1 MRTSGIGREPL
12 RVTLVNGRTVTLRR
26 YHAHAWDEPFLHEL
40 SHKGERGVLVPHAE
54 EEIRSAVGKAED
66 LVPEAM
72 RRREPPDLPEV
83 SQPQVLRHFLHL
95 SQMTLGTD
103 VNIDLGL
110 GTCTMKYSPKVHE
123 VLCRSPQIAEVHP
136 LQDPGTIQGLLEI
149 LYKVSSFLKEV
160 SGLDEVSLQPGSGSQ
175 AVFTAVSIIRAYHE
189 SRGEGDRRSEIITTM
204 FSHPCDA
211 ACPSTA
217 GYEVITLMP
226 DESGYPDLDSL
237 KAALSERTAGL
248 LITNPEDTGIY
259 NPRIDEYV
267 RLVHEAGGLCFY
279 DQANANAIMGK
290 ARAKEAGF
298 DMCHFN
304 LHKTFSAPHG
314 SLGPA
319 CGALAVRKELAR
331 FLPVPVVS
339 FDGENYYLD
348 YDRPDSIGRIKA
360 FLGNVTV
367 ALRAYAYVMSLGAD
381 GLRTVAE
388 TAVINNN
395 YLEKL
400 LMAIPGVVKPY
411 AEGKVRLD
419 QIRYSW
425 EKLKEDTGVGTSD
438 VERRMTDFGLGS
450 YWTSHYPW
458 IVPEPFTPEPCETY
472 SRDDIEYWAA
482 VMARIAAEARE
493 DPESVKSSPHCGP
506 IGRIDES
513 VMLDASRCVYTYK
526 QYKARKAAREAAA
539 DRSDGGPGGG
549 GSRHHTVS
557 EDADGAG
564 TIR

>member
-1 MRTSGIGREPL
+1 MSFPTHALPRASRVGRPPRE
-12 RVTLVNGRTVTLRR
+12 VTLANGRAVKLRR
-26 YHAHAWDEPFLHEL
+26 YHAHAWDEPFIQEF
-40 SHKGERGVLVPHAE
+40 SHRGERGVLVPEAE
-54 EEIRSAVGKAED
+54 AEIRAAVGPAEA
-66 LVPEAM
+66 LVPDAL
-72 RRREPPDLPEV
+72 RRRTPPDLPEV

-103 VNIDLGL
+103 VNVDLGL
-110 GTCTMKYSPKVHE
+110 GTCTMKYSPKIHE
-123 VLCRSPQIAEVHP
+123 VLCRSPRVAEVHP
-136 LQDPGTIQGLLEI
+136 LQDEGTIQGLLEV
-149 LYKVSSFLKEV
+149 LYKVSGFLKEI

-175 AVFTAVSIIRAYHE
+175 AVFAATSIIRAYHE
-189 SRGEGDRRSEIITTM
+189 SRGEGDQRFEMITTM

-248 LITNPEDTGIY
+248 LITNPEDTGVY
-259 NPRIDEYV
+259 NPRIAEYV

-279 DQANANAIMGK
+279 DQANANGIVGK
-290 ARAKEAGF
+290 ARAREAGF

-331 FLPVPVVS
+331 FLPAPVVA
-339 FDGENYYLD
+339 FDGERYHLD
-348 YDRPDSIGRIKA
+348 YDRPESIGKVKA
-360 FLGNVTV
+360 FLGNVPV
-367 ALRAYAYVMSLGAD
+367 VVRAYAYVMSLGAE
-381 GLRTVAE
+381 GLRAMAE

-395 YLEKL
+395 YLHKL
-400 LMAIPGVVKPY
+400 LLAIPGVTKPY

-425 EKLKEDTGVGTSD
+425 EKMKEDTGVGSYD

-458 IVPEPFTPEPCETY
+458 IVPEPFTPEPCESY
-472 SRDDIEYWAA
+472 SRDDIDYWAA
-482 VMARIAAEARE
+482 VMAECSREAYEEPELIKDSPLSAA
-493 DPESVKSSPHCGP
+493 
-506 IGRIDES
+506 IGHIDES
-513 VMLDASRCVYTYK
+513 PMLDASVCVFTYK
-526 QYKARKAAREAAA
+526 QYLARKAAREVAKAA
-539 DRSDGGPGGG
+539 REVE
-549 GSRHHTVS
+549 RRE
-557 EDADGAG
+557 EDASC
-564 TIR
+564 R